1 MDWQEWHDE
10 YDRPDSRLSQR
21 LRVVQGRLRQA
32 LDAAAPGPVKVISLC
47 AGQGRDLLPVLAD
60 HPRRGDVRARLV
72 ELDPGNT
79 AAARSAAEAA
89 GLDQVDVV
97 TGDATLTDQYHGM
110 APADI
115 VMLCGIFGNIA
126 EDDIKR
132 AVGFSPQLCA
142 GGGVVIWT
150 RHRRAPDLVPVICAW
165 FEELGYEREWVSD
178 PGADF
183 GVVVHRFTGP
193 SRPLAVGEQMFRF
206 ASR

>member
-132 AVGFSPQLCA
+132 AVGFSRSCA
-142 GGGVVIWT
+142 P
-150 RHRRAPDLVPVICAW
+150 AAAW
-165 FEELGYEREWVSD
+165 
-178 PGADF
+178 
-183 GVVVHRFTGP
+183 
-193 SRPLAVGEQMFRF
+193 
-206 ASR
+206 